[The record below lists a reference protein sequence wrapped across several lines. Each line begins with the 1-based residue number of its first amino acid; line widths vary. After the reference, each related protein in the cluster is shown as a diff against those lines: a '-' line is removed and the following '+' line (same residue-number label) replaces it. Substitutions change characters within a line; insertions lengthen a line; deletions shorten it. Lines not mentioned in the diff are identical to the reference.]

1 MKDLHTM
8 YLNDRSEKIK
18 NLIIKRFAKNKAYL
32 KTCFGD
38 ALIDSKQVYNN
49 KKGDKVKA
57 YIYYDINNVLRASCN
72 LSIIEHKVYSL
83 KCIDIDKKGAYFL
96 FGNNIKLLMPKD
108 QKSYKLF
115 KDMTYPVGVML
126 DKDNM
131 LILTTKIREFLS
143 LDHNFKE
150 NDIVEGRIYSINKH
164 IGAFVA
170 INNQYDSLLR
180 INELK
185 GVHIEGEL
193 LKLRV
198 KEVKEDGKIEL
209 TNRKRAYLEIDSD
222 SEKILDYLYENDG
235 LVNLGDKSSPDK
247 IYRIFGLSKSSFK
260 RAIGRLYKEK
270 YIRIF
275 SNKIELMRR

>member
-1 MKDLHTM
+1 
-8 YLNDRSEKIK
+8 
-18 NLIIKRFAKNKAYL
+18 
-32 KTCFGD
+32 
-38 ALIDSKQVYNN
+38 
-49 KKGDKVKA
+49 
-57 YIYYDINNVLRASCN
+57 
-72 LSIIEHKVYSL
+72 
-83 KCIDIDKKGAYFL
+83 
-96 FGNNIKLLMPKD
+96 MPKD